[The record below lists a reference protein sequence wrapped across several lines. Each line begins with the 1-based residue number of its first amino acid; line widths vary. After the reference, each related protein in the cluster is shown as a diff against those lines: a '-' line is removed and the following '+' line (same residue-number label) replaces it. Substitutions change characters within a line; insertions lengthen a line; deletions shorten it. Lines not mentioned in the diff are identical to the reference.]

1 MPNFRLATALPEDG
15 FTVKTRQQ
23 ILGSLRTPS
32 SDLVGDEVVI
42 DFLRSRDEAER
53 ARYQFLMNPV
63 ISKLS
68 EEEQSQKE
76 AAILAKLGLGGAK

>member
-1 MPNFRLATALPEDG
+1 MPNFRLATATPEDG

-42 DFLRSRDEAER
+42 DFLRSRDESEQ

-63 ISKLS
+63 ISKFS